1 LYGEKNVFFVTM
13 RFVLS
18 LIVFLPLFSLG
29 QSFTSKEISK
39 WSAQSRQVTI
49 IRDNWGVPHIY
60 GKTDADAVFGLLYA
74 MCEDNFAQIE
84 ETLIARWGRRA
95 ELIGQPGA
103 GNDIQAS
110 LTRVRSRSKQSFDH
124 ASAYIKNICMAAA
137 DAVNYF
143 LHTHDSLRPLLFTR
157 FEPWYFTLPEPTELG
172 IHGIKRNELLAP
184 PRTPAPEGEDL
195 RMEDGSNAMAIAPKK
210 SASGNAMLLINPH
223 QAFFTDYNRYECHLV
238 SKEGLNAGG
247 FAMLGMPF
255 IWSGY
260 NESTAWSHT
269 NSGVDFTDVYL
280 ETFDHPT
287 DSLQY
292 CFGNRYKK
300 AWIITD
306 TILIKTTDGLRE
318 QLVNI
323 KMTDHGPVLAKR
335 NTQWITQ
342 KNSTAPG
349 DKWIAQCWQ
358 IMKSKNLKEFQA
370 AMNNRAFG
378 YPTTTYADRFGNI
391 AFWYANAVA
400 KRDSAFDWR
409 QPQQGCDPKTEWKG
423 LHRLS
428 ELPHVI
434 NPSTGWIQNSNST
447 PYLCAGSSSPKR
459 KNYPAYMSYENQNF
473 RAEEGVRLLS
483 APGKISFEKF
493 QEIVT
498 SPHLMMMH
506 HWRPK
511 ILKACESL
519 SDKNLAINENLSNA
533 ITLLAA
539 WDDRYSLTSKATTLA
554 VEWAK
559 NYSSWVQKILPAGR
573 LPGESSLYFTG
584 EKLPVSDSLAIQL
597 LSASYDSLIDRY
609 GNIPAWGDVNRLQ
622 RIRVTGVTESFSDDK
637 PSLPVAATPGS
648 MGSLFAFSTRRN
660 QTKKNYGTGGNTY
673 VALIELGKRIRVRSV
688 FTFGQS
694 ADPSSPH
701 YIDQAPLYADG
712 KFKEAWFYR
721 EDVERNAVKKYHPG
735 EK

>member
-1 LYGEKNVFFVTM
+1 M
-13 RFVLS
+13 R
-18 LIVFLPLFSLG
+18 IVFLILFSIPLFSFG
-29 QSFTSKEISK
+29 QTFTEEEISK
-39 WSAQSRQVTI
+39 WSEQAKNVTI

-60 GKTDADAVFGLLYA
+60 GKSDADAAFGLLYA

-95 ELIGQPGA
+95 ELTGQSGA
-103 GNDIQAS
+103 GNDIHAA
-110 LTRVRSRSKQSFDH
+110 LTRIRARSKEAFLN
-124 ASAYIKNICMAAA
+124 ASPQVKSICIAAA

-143 LHTHDSLRPLLFTR
+143 LHTHDSLQPLLFTR
-157 FEPWYFTLPEPTELG
+157 FEPWHFTLSEPTELSV
-172 IHGIKRNELLAP
+172 HGITRNELLAP
-184 PRTPAPEGEDL
+184 SRAATSEGEEL
-195 RMEDGSNAMAIAPKK
+195 LAKMEDGSNAMAIAPKK
-210 SASGNAMLLINPH
+210 SASGNAMLLINRH

-238 SKEGLNAGG
+238 SEEGLNAGG

-260 NESTAWSHT
+260 NEYTSWSHT

-292 CFGNRYKK
+292 CSGNSYKK

-306 TILIKTTDGLRE
+306 TILIKSGDGFRK
-318 QLVNI
+318 QLIEI
-323 KMTDHGPVLAKR
+323 KMTHNGPVLAKR
-335 NTQWITQ
+335 NNQWITQ

-358 IMKSKNLKEFQA
+358 IMKSKNLKEFKA

-391 AFWYANAVA
+391 AYWHANAVA
-400 KRDSAFDWR
+400 KRNQSLDWR
-409 QPQQGCDPKTEWKG
+409 HPQQGSDPKSEWKG
-423 LHRLS
+423 LHALS
-428 ELPHVI
+428 EIPQVV

-447 PYLCAGSSSPKR
+447 PYLCAGSSSPKQ

-473 RAEEGVRLLS
+473 RAEEAVRLLS

-498 SPHLMMMH
+498 SPHLTMMH
-506 HWRPK
+506 HWRPQ
-511 ILKACESL
+511 ILKAYQNISNVQL
-519 SDKNLAINENLSNA
+519 SPDEKLSNA
-533 ITLLAA
+533 INLLMA
-539 WDDRYSLTSKATTLA
+539 WDDRYSLTSRATTLA

-559 NYSSWVQKILPAGR
+559 NYSSWVQQILPSGR
-573 LPGESSLYFTG
+573 VQSEASQYYAG
-584 EKLPVSDSLAIQL
+584 EKLPVNDSVAVQL
-597 LSASYDSLIDRY
+597 LSAACDSLFHRY
-609 GNIPAWGDVNRLQ
+609 GSIPEWGEVNRLQ
-622 RIRVTGVTESFSDDK
+622 RIKTTGKAESFSDDK
-637 PSLPVAATPGS
+637 LSFPVAATPGS

-673 VALIELGKRIRVRSV
+673 VALIEMGKRIRIRSI

-694 ADPSSPH
+694 ADPQSPH
-701 YIDQAPLYADG
+701 YIDQAALYAAG
-712 KFKEAWFYR
+712 KFKEAWFYK
-721 EDVERNAVKKYHPG
+721 EDVEKHAVRKYHPG
-735 EK
+735 D